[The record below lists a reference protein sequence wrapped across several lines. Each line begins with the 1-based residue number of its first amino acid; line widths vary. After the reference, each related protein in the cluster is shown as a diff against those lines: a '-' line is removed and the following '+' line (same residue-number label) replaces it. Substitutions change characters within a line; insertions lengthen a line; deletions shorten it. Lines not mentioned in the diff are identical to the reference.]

1 MLYAMPAFS
10 GYLTESDA
18 IRCKPSLTK
27 HLSWGISP
35 QFLICVLLLAGL
47 TASFSTN

>member
-1 MLYAMPAFS
+1 MPAFS

-18 IRCKPSLTK
+18 NSLQAVINK
-27 HLSWGISP
+27 AFKLGHLSSV
-35 QFLICVLLLAGL
+35 LICVLLLAGL